1 MELRVLQEVS
11 TLDQLPLIVRIV
23 RDWGADRS
31 PIALYLHSQG
41 ISPAPPSLKKTR
53 RSVVRAYP
61 PRTIE

>member
-31 PIALYLHSQG
+31 PVDRTGG